1 MSFIKKI
8 NQNKYVSVIKYGV
21 VIWILMVLIFIYLLY
36 ADLTSAP
43 EFIYS
48 QF

>member
-8 NQNKYVSVIKYGV
+8 NQNKHVSVIKYGV

-36 ADLTSAP
+36 ADLSSAP